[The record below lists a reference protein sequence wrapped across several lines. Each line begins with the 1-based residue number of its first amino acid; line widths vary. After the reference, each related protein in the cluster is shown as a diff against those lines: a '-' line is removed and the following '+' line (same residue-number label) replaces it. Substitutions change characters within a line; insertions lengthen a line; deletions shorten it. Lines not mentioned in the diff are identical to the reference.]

1 MIGIKYI
8 VYPKEILSEIII
20 ISYNFIIAKLFPL
33 IFLFSGLVKDYK
45 DILRS

>member
-8 VYPKEILSEIII
+8 IYPKEILSEIII
-20 ISYNFIIAKLFPL
+20 ISYNFIAKLFPL